1 MISML
6 LQHPDFPRHDLSS
19 LEQLSFGGSSM
30 PEALLQR
37 VVESLP
43 NTNLVQ
49 AYGLSEASPVMT
61 QLERRFNTL
70 VGPYAGKTKS
80 AGRAVIGCEV
90 RVLDENDEEVPR
102 GTVGEICGRG
112 DMVMLGYW
120 KLPEIT
126 GQTLR
131 NGWLHTGDAG
141 YMDDDGFV
149 YVVDRKKDMIISG
162 GENVYSAET
171 EAALYSHPAVAE
183 CAVIGVPDEQWGER
197 VHAVVRL
204 KQGEATTAEEL
215 ISHARKLIAS
225 YKCPRSIELRSEPL
239 PLTGAGKILKN
250 ELRRP
255 FWEGRQTEV
264 N

>member
-1 MISML
+1 
-6 LQHPDFPRHDLSS
+6 
-19 LEQLSFGGSSM
+19 M

-37 VVESLP
+37 VNELLP
-43 NTNLVQ
+43 KTKLVQ

-61 QLERRFNTL
+61 QLEHRYNTL

-90 RVLDENDEEVPR
+90 RILDERDQEVAR

-120 KLPEIT
+120 KLPEVT
-126 GQTLR
+126 AQTLR

-141 YMDDDGFV
+141 YMDDEGFV

-162 GENVYSAET
+162 GENVYSVET
-171 EAALYSHPAVAE
+171 EAALYSHPAVLE

-197 VHAVVRL
+197 VHAVIRL
-204 KQGEATTAEEL
+204 KQGETASAEEL
-215 ISHARKLIAS
+215 IAHARMSIAS
-225 YKCPRSIELRSEPL
+225 YKCPRSIEFRSEPL
-239 PLTGAGKILKN
+239 PLTAAGKILKT

-255 FWEGRQTEV
+255 HWEGRQIEV